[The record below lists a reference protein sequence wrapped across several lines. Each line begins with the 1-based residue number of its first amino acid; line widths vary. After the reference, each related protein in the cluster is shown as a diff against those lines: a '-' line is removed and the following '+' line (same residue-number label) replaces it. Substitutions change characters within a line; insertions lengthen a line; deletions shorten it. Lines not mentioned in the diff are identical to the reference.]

1 MIDELHRVLQNLVV
15 GRFSSHPGQLRQQNL
30 GKFFEGV
37 FSRIEK

>member
-1 MIDELHRVLQNLVV
+1 MIDDLHRALQNLVV

-37 FSRIEK
+37 FSRIGK